1 MLRVILL
8 FIIGLISFSILSPSY
23 AIEPLDRVPISSP
36 RLEDFFKNPVSK
48 NININQQVQIAADI
62 TNNQEIDQKFVYI
75 VQIKDAEDVV
85 IYLVW
90 IEGVELNPHQTFS
103 PAVSWRPELSG
114 SFVAEIFVW
123 ESLINKD
130 ALSESISFDITTS

>member
-8 FIIGLISFSILSPSY
+8 FIIGLISFLILAPSY
-23 AIEPLDRVPISSP
+23 AIEPLERVPISSP
-36 RLEDFFKNPVSK
+36 RLEDFFQNPVSK

-75 VQIKDAEDVV
+75 VQIKDTEGVV
-85 IYLVW
+85 IHLVW
-90 IEGVELNPHQTFS
+90 ITGELKPHQTFS

-114 SFVAEIFVW
+114 SFEAEIFVW
-123 ESLINKD
+123 ESLIDQD
-130 ALSESISFDITTS
+130 ALSESISFDITAS

>member
-1 MLRVILL
+1 MV
-8 FIIGLISFSILSPSY
+8 GLILVSIIPSSH
-23 AIEPLDRVPISSP
+23 AIDPLDRVPISSP
-36 RLEDFFKNPVSK
+36 RLEDFFQNPVSK

-75 VQIKDAEDVV
+75 IQIKDAEDIV

-114 SFVAEIFVW
+114 SFVAEIYVW
-123 ESLINKD
+123 ESVLNQD
-130 ALSESISFDITTS
+130 ALSKSLSFDITTS